1 MKQQLFFVAML
12 AGTLATAQ
20 QRDSVPA
27 GAGRGAFGA
36 AFGQA
41 ANGAAARQTPRP
53 YREVITDKAI
63 SKKGMFTVHK
73 VDDKYYFEIPNSM
86 LGKEILAVTRY
97 IKVPTNSGGRGA
109 YGGEVANQ
117 QSLVFEKGPSNNI
130 FLRVVTLVNAADP
143 KDEIYKAVNNSNL
156 NAITAAFPVAAL
168 SKDSSGTV
176 IEVTD
181 FFKGDNQVV
190 SLNSGVKRSLSLG
203 QIATDRS
210 YIQKISAY
218 PINIEIRTVK
228 TYSAA
233 PSTGGLGGSPF
244 PGGGA
249 SVPAAN
255 AAGAV
260 TLELNTSML
269 LLPEKPMQPRIA
281 DKRVGF
287 FTEDYTLFSDD
298 QQKVETKEFAVR
310 WRLEPKDEDMEKW
323 KRGELV
329 DPKKPIVYYIDP
341 ATPKQWRP
349 YLIAGVNDWAKAFE
363 KAGFRNAIMAK
374 EWPENDTTMSM
385 EDARYSVIRYFA
397 SSTENAYG
405 PNVHDPRSGE
415 ILESHIGWYHNVMKL
430 VHDWYMI
437 QTAAVDPRAR
447 KMKFDDELM
456 GDLIRFVSSH
466 EVGHTLGLRHNMGSS
481 SKTPVA
487 KLRDKAWVEAN
498 GHTASIMDYARF
510 NYVAQPEDNI
520 GKAGLYPRIGDYDH
534 WAMKWGYGYIP
545 GATEDEQKKNSN
557 KLITETLKANPRT
570 WFGTYEGG
578 NQSDPRSQS
587 EDLSDNAVVASDYG
601 IKNLQRI
608 LVKLPEWTKEE
619 GDLNDNIDEM
629 YGQLLGQW
637 RRYIGHVSRNIGG
650 VYETFKTAEQ
660 NEPVYEIT
668 PKAMQKAALDFL
680 NRQVFRT
687 PSWLIDKN
695 IWNKINAPGT
705 SDPLA
710 SAQEAALAG
719 VLSADRMNRMQF
731 CVDRFGAE
739 NAYSALDMINDLQN
753 DLFSE
758 LKSNKAIDSYRRML
772 QKSYVDKLDNLINPP
787 AAGNITVIGFPTG
800 GRTNPYASGLNNRS
814 DVYSIAKA
822 QLVQLRGQVTAA
834 AAAATDR
841 MSKIHLQDL
850 ADKIKKALDPAK

>member
-1 MKQQLFFVAML
+1 MKQQLLVAALL
-12 AGTLATAQ
+12 AGSLATAQ
-20 QRDSVPA
+20 QRDSVPN
-27 GAGRGAFGA
+27 GGTRGPLTA
-36 AFGQA
+36 AFGQ
-41 ANGAAARQTPRP
+41 GIGGARQTPRP
-53 YREVITDKAI
+53 YREVITDKAV

-73 VDDKYYFEIPNSM
+73 VDDRYYFEISNAM
-86 LGKEILAVTRY
+86 LGREILAVTRY
-97 IKVPTNSGGRGA
+97 IKVPANGGGRGV
-109 YGGEVANQ
+109 YGGEIANQ
-117 QSLVFEKGPSNNI
+117 QTLAFEKGPSNNV
-130 FLRVVTLVNAADP
+130 FLRVITLVNAADP
-143 KDEIYKAVNNSNL
+143 KDDIYKAVSNSNL
-156 NAITAAFPVAAL
+156 NAITAAFPIAAF
-168 SKDSSGTV
+168 SKDSSAVV

-190 SLNSGVKRSLSLG
+190 SINSGVKRSLGLA
-203 QIATDRS
+203 QIAADRS
-210 YIQKISAY
+210 FIQKLAPY
-218 PINIEIRTVK
+218 PINVEIRTVK
-228 TYSAA
+228 TFTASPATSSFG
-233 PSTGGLGGSPF
+233 PVSIPGGST
-244 PGGGA
+244 

-260 TLELNTSML
+260 TLELNTSLL
-269 LLPEKPMQPRIA
+269 LLPEKPMTPRIA

-287 FTEDYTLFSDD
+287 FTDDYVLFSDD
-298 QQKVETKEFAVR
+298 QQKVENKEFAVR
-310 WRLEPKDEDMEKW
+310 WRLEPKDEDLEKW

-329 DPKKPIVYYIDP
+329 EPKKPIIYYVDP
-341 ATPKQWRP
+341 ATPKQWRKH
-349 YLIAGVNDWAKAFE
+349 LILGVNDWQKAFE
-363 KAGFRNAIMAK
+363 KAGFKNAIMGK

-430 VHDWYMI
+430 VHDWYMV

-447 KMKFDDELM
+447 KMKFDDDLM

-520 GKAGLYPRIGDYDH
+520 SKEGLYPRIGDYDQ

-545 GATEDEQKKNSN
+545 GNSEEEVKKNSS

-570 WFGTYEGG
+570 WFGTYESG

-601 IKNLQRI
+601 VKNLQRI
-608 LVKLPEWTKEE
+608 LAKLPEWTMEE
-619 GDLNDNIDEM
+619 GDLNENIEVM
-629 YGQLLGQW
+629 YGQLLGQF
-637 RRYIGHVSRNIGG
+637 RRYVGHVSRNIGG

-660 NEPVYEIT
+660 DEPVYEIT
-668 PKAMQKAALDFL
+668 PKAMQRDALGFL
-680 NRQVFRT
+680 NRQLFQT
-687 PSWLIDKN
+687 PKWLIDKK
-695 IWNKINAPGT
+695 IWDKINPPGT
-705 SDPLA
+705 VDPIA
-710 SAQEAALAG
+710 NAQESALAG
-719 VLSADRMNRMQF
+719 ILSGDRLNRMQY
-731 CVDRFGAE
+731 CVERFGADK
-739 NAYSALDMINDLQN
+739 AYSALDMLTELQA

-758 LKSNKAIDSYRRML
+758 LRSSKAIDGYRRML

-787 AAGNITVIGFPTG
+787 ATNATMTISFPG
-800 GRTNPYASGLNNRS
+800 VRPNPYATGLTNRS
-814 DVYSIAKA
+814 DVYSIARA
-822 QLVQLRGQVTAA
+822 QLVQLRSQISAA
-834 AAAATDR
+834 AASASDR

-850 ADKIKKALDPAK
+850 SEKIKKALDPK

>member
-20 QRDSVPA
+20 QRDSLPTA
-27 GAGRGAFGA
+27 GGRGAFGG

-73 VDDKYYFEIPNSM
+73 VDDKFYFEIPNAM

-156 NAITAAFPVAAL
+156 NAITAAFPVAAF

-176 IEVTD
+176 IDVTD

-269 LLPEKPMQPRIA
+269 LLPENPMQPRIA

-310 WRLEPKDEDMEKW
+310 WRLEPKDEDVEKW

-329 DPKKPIVYYIDP
+329 EPKKPIVYYIDP

-545 GATEDEQKKNSN
+545 GANEEEQKKNSN

-578 NQSDPRSQS
+578 NQTDPRSQS

-619 GDLNDNIDEM
+619 GDLNDNIEEM

-637 RRYIGHVSRNIGG
+637 RRYIGHVSRNVGG

-660 NEPVYEIT
+660 EEPVYEVT

-687 PSWLIDKN
+687 PTWLIDKN

-705 SDPLA
+705 ADPLA

-719 VLSADRMNRMQF
+719 ILSGDRMNRMQY

-787 AAGNITVIGFPTG
+787 SAGSITVIGFPTG
-800 GRTNPYASGLNNRS
+800 GRTNPYASGFNSRS
-814 DVYSIAKA
+814 DVYSIARA

-850 ADKIKKALDPAK
+850 ADKIKKSLDPK